1 MYKNKNDVN
10 NSNNVKNINIYMEV
24 FMRKDLN
31 NRRIEE
37 KNEYA
42 WIWLACAICILAIAY
57 VIIRIMG
64 GKANEEQISEIAK
77 YNTIANNV
85 STESSSAIGKTVNEV
100 RNEITNNSLANEIKH
115 DENTNSKSNTN
126 TNTNRNE
133 VSVKENNYVIEKN
146 NKNENNNTTSTENE
160 VVASENVEDL
170 KFIMP
175 VDGQIIKEFAKDNL
189 IYSETLKEWVTHNG
203 IDIKAEKTTVV
214 KSAAKG
220 KVESIKNDPRYGL
233 TVIINHDNGFQTIY
247 SNLLTA
253 EFVVEGEEVEEGQT
267 IGTVGNTATFEISDD
282 FHLHFEILKN
292 NEYVDPT
299 LYIK

>member
-1 MYKNKNDVN
+1 MYKNRNDVN
-10 NSNNVKNINIYMEV
+10 NSNNVKIINKLMEV

-42 WIWLACAICILAIAY
+42 WIWLACGICILAIAY

-77 YNTIANNV
+77 YNAVANNV
-85 STESSSAIGKTVNEV
+85 STESSSTIGKTVNEV
-100 RNEITNNSLANEIKH
+100 KNEITNNSLSNEIKH

-126 TNTNRNE
+126 TNTNKNE
-133 VSVKENNYVIEKN
+133 ISVKENNYVIEKN
-146 NKNENNNTTSTENE
+146 KTENNNTTSTENE
-160 VVASENVEDL
+160 VVASENVADL